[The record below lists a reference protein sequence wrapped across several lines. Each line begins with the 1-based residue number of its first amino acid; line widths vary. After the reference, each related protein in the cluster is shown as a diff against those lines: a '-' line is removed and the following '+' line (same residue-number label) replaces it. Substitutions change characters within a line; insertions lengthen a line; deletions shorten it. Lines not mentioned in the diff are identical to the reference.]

1 MSADLLT
8 ERGVRRLIQA
18 TADIYREA
26 LDAPTIGYEMPPLM
40 RKKLEEDIFVFS
52 GFKTYH
58 QLKEASLLL
67 RNEAGGLKPFYKFYQ
82 DVTSIKE
89 KYNRH
94 WLRAEYNFATA
105 SAEMAAQWAAYEEVK
120 GTTYLQ
126 YRTALDDRVR
136 AEHAA
141 LEGVT
146 LPLDDPFWDTA
157 FPPNGWN
164 CRCHVIPVP
173 QEGHTTSN
181 SEAAR
186 LSFRQLTEGRDSIF
200 RFNPGKE
207 AVLFP
212 PHHPYYG
219 KQGYRHCA
227 NQRLAANDD
236 KHDPGDPC
244 RVYRTLKEIE
254 QEENEYSIYT
264 TLDGAKI
271 KVHQNADKTE
281 LDDNIRTGLCL
292 AKAFPQLDIRVRM
305 HVIKKNTKNPEYE
318 IDGELADAKRVHSEE
333 GITSGFKAAIK
344 QGAKIVIID
353 FDKHCE
359 SSSISY
365 KKVAQKIA
373 WRKQDFENDTIE
385 NVYIVHKQ
393 NVVEIGK
400 NECDKEKILFLLKEK
415 GL

>member
-18 TADIYREA
+18 TADVYREA

-67 RNEAGGLKPFYKFYQ
+67 RDEAGGLKPFYKFYQ

-146 LPLDDPFWDTA
+146 LPQDDPFWNTA

-236 KHDPGDPC
+236 KHDPSDPC
-244 RVYRTLKEIE
+244 SVYRKLHEPEEYERITLTDEQKAYRKSLQKEAIAKYKGVVVTNVINITITATGIKE
-254 QEENEYSIYT
+254 FLNQPHTQYFEKNELVLNLRNVLEEAKYLGRFESIKNNEKFPSVYLFETSVDGVISTLIIRESPNGECTFYSIS
-264 TLDGAKI
+264 DS
-271 KVHQNADKTE
+271 
-281 LDDNIRTGLCL
+281 
-292 AKAFPQLDIRVRM
+292 M
-305 HVIKKNTKNPEYE
+305 
-318 IDGELADAKRVHSEE
+318 DASKMKR
-333 GITSGFKAAIK
+333 
-344 QGAKIVIID
+344 
-353 FDKHCE
+353 
-359 SSSISY
+359 
-365 KKVAQKIA
+365 
-373 WRKQDFENDTIE
+373 
-385 NVYIVHKQ
+385 
-393 NVVEIGK
+393 
-400 NECDKEKILFLLKEK
+400 L
-415 GL
+415 

>member
-1 MSADLLT
+1 MSADLLA

-26 LDAPTIGYEMPPLM
+26 LDAPTIGYEMPSLM

-67 RNEAGGLKPFYKFYQ
+67 RDEAGGLKPFYKFYQ

-244 RVYRTLKEIE
+244 RVYRKLHEPEEYERITLTDEQKAYRKSLQKEAIAKYKGVVVTNVINITITATGIKE
-254 QEENEYSIYT
+254 FLNQPHMQYFEKNELVLNLRNVLEEAKYLGRFESIRKNEKFPSVYLFETSVDGVTSTLIIRESPNGECTFYSIS
-264 TLDGAKI
+264 DSMDVSK
-271 KVHQNADKTE
+271 
-281 LDDNIRTGLCL
+281 
-292 AKAFPQLDIRVRM
+292 M
-305 HVIKKNTKNPEYE
+305 
-318 IDGELADAKRVHSEE
+318 KR
-333 GITSGFKAAIK
+333 
-344 QGAKIVIID
+344 
-353 FDKHCE
+353 
-359 SSSISY
+359 
-365 KKVAQKIA
+365 
-373 WRKQDFENDTIE
+373 
-385 NVYIVHKQ
+385 
-393 NVVEIGK
+393 
-400 NECDKEKILFLLKEK
+400 L
-415 GL
+415 

>member
-1 MSADLLT
+1 MSADLLA

-18 TADIYREA
+18 TADVYREA

-67 RNEAGGLKPFYKFYQ
+67 RDEAGGLKPFYKFYQ

-181 SEAAR
+181 SEAAC

-236 KHDPGDPC
+236 KHDPSDPC
-244 RVYRTLKEIE
+244 SVYRKLHEPEKLVLEKEIKDLMEKKGSSLRAATRSVYYNVLKEDFYPAKLYKELQLPTGDIKKVRITFRKKGIKHIVEDVLIGRCPSLSIDDLLYLDEYITEGKQMYRSGEPYKIRNDEIE
-254 QEENEYSIYT
+254 YFYYLNTTIGDSSVVIELAVKNERKEICVFPYSIY
-264 TLDGAKI
+264 
-271 KVHQNADKTE
+271 E
-281 LDDNIRTGLCL
+281 R
-292 AKAFPQLDIRVRM
+292 
-305 HVIKKNTKNPEYE
+305 KK
-318 IDGELADAKRVHSEE
+318 S
-333 GITSGFKAAIK
+333 
-344 QGAKIVIID
+344 
-353 FDKHCE
+353 
-359 SSSISY
+359 
-365 KKVAQKIA
+365 
-373 WRKQDFENDTIE
+373 
-385 NVYIVHKQ
+385 
-393 NVVEIGK
+393 
-400 NECDKEKILFLLKEK
+400 
-415 GL
+415 